1 MSQGTSVSR
10 LERSL
15 QALAR
20 RASWILAS
28 VAALLLWLF
37 AELSEALFYQQAP
50 PSSVWVIDRT
60 LLRAVAGLR
69 RPWLNPIAMDLTAL
83 GSPTLLALFTLLAIA
98 WGLANGQRGS
108 ARHLIVASIGAAALN
123 IMLKSALV
131 RARPT
136 EVPRLVEVAGYSYPS
151 GHSMASATILTTLAI
166 VISRQVRSLRH
177 KVACGLIAA
186 LLVVLIGASR
196 VYLGVHYPSDVAA
209 GIAVGTAWAL
219 LLELVAAQLRNRHP
233 TTRV

>member
-1 MSQGTSVSR
+1 MSESARLSR

-20 RASWILAS
+20 RVSWILAS
-28 VAALLLWLF
+28 AAALLLWLF
-37 AELSEALFYQQAP
+37 AELSEELFYEQGP
-50 PSSVWVIDRT
+50 PSSVWTLDRT
-60 LLRAVAGLR
+60 LLRAAAGLR
-69 RPWLNPIAMDLTAL
+69 RTWLNPIAMDLTAL

-98 WGLANGQRGS
+98 WALANGRRGS

-123 IMLKSALV
+123 IMLKHALV

-151 GHSMASATILTTLAI
+151 GHSMASAAILTTLAI
-166 VISRQVRSLRH
+166 VVSRQVRSVRYQL
-177 KVACGLIAA
+177 VCWLVAA
-186 LLVVLIGASR
+186 LLVLLIGASR
-196 VYLGVHYPSDVAA
+196 IYLGVHYPSDVAA

-219 LLELVAAQLRNRHP
+219 LLELVAAQLRKRDEATQP
-233 TTRV
+233 